1 MATRQTFSQTL
12 SDKYER
18 ERWFLLVLGLIP
30 LLFFFLFVWGLPI
43 AYALWM
49 SLLADPLGEGVFV
62 GFQNYTEVLAG
73 GEFWNSL
80 RNSVVY
86 AVSTTGLSLLLG
98 LVSALAINN
107 LSRGSN
113 FLRTFL
119 ILPYLIP
126 VLVVVFMWEFL
137 LSQTLG
143 VVNQFLVALGIVQ
156 SPIAF
161 FGSMTWAM
169 PSVVMTSVWKWTP
182 FAFFIILAQVQTI
195 DTDLYE
201 RARIQGATTW
211 QAFRDITLPNLK
223 SAILIIILVRGI
235 WMFNKFDVIWL
246 TTKGGPIETT
256 NTLPIQVYKLAFT
269 SLEFGQAT
277 ALAGIMFTLLVAAGL
292 LYFYLFS
299 PSEEVAN

>member
-1 MATRQTFSQTL
+1 
-12 SDKYER
+12 
-18 ERWFLLVLGLIP
+18 
-30 LLFFFLFVWGLPI
+30 
-43 AYALWM
+43 
-49 SLLADPLGEGVFV
+49 
-62 GFQNYTEVLAG
+62 
-73 GEFWNSL
+73 
-80 RNSVVY
+80 
-86 AVSTTGLSLLLG
+86 
-98 LVSALAINN
+98 
-107 LSRGSN
+107 
-113 FLRTFL
+113 
-119 ILPYLIP
+119 
-126 VLVVVFMWEFL
+126 
-137 LSQTLG
+137 
-143 VVNQFLVALGIVQ
+143 
-156 SPIAF
+156 
-161 FGSMTWAM
+161 MTWAM